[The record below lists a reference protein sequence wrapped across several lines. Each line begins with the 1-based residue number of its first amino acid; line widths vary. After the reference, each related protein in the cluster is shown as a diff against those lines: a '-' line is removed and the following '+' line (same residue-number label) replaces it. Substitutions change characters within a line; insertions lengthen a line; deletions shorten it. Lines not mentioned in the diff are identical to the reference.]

1 MTANHRNGGRA
12 VGAGTSDLRN
22 PPASTKPQFH
32 DVIACMRHHGLVP
45 AAAIRF
51 IDDGVARQYRVDGDP
66 PGVARAFY
74 IALPRNAWGVGAI
87 AFGDLAGGT
96 KAVCAPQL
104 PPNRQEAVR
113 AFADCQLSHVR
124 NKRGAREVCR

>member
-1 MTANHRNGGRA
+1 MTANHQNGGRA

-22 PPASTKPQFH
+22 PPASTKQQFH
-32 DVIACMRHHGLVP
+32 DVLACMRHHGLAP
-45 AAAIRF
+45 ATNIRF
-51 IDDGVARQYRVDGDP
+51 IDDGVAREYWVDGDP

-74 IALPRNAWGVGAI
+74 IALPRNAWGVRAI

-96 KAVCAPQL
+96 KAVCAPRL
-104 PPNRQEAVR
+104 TPNRQEAAR

-124 NKRGAREVCR
+124 NKRVAREVCR